1 MALDF
6 TTFFTHQGKV
16 IKSVNALGS
25 IGGTTL
31 PAQLAEIVAAY
42 GTADTGIGTGQS
54 PIEGINAQYLT
65 LINQVDNVRR
75 AIAAYA
81 TSTFLD
87 YDTVIAQLPVL
98 QDAAISDVEVAFFN
112 EMVAQAQTVT
122 RSFVTLGTATASS
135 FNTGN
140 GTILLDKGLDGYNSP
155 LGGSV
160 PIPGYA
166 GLDSELH
173 PPTATHVFVCVADSY
188 GGGTLQGSEVFS
200 WSASF
205 DFGQLSS
212 ISETPGPGPNLTCAS
227 GISIVDG
234 DFDFFNGDVP
244 AGWEVAQGTEGVNVL
259 QSADANRGDFA
270 VELVSTGEPVSIEYP
285 VQLDPLRRYCAM
297 FYAKN
302 NKGSASTSSA
312 LNLSL
317 SGTGYDL
324 TPVTAALSGM
334 SYTDYT
340 LYYAFFNAPA
350 NPPSNLVVS
359 IQLDAGD
366 GDVLVDNVA
375 IAPAT
380 YWSGICAVAVTGG
393 TPWVYGDRINFSA
406 TTNSEGVIQ
415 QFYRRWFLMQLPST
429 ATGPIIDDGL
439 GTYLLLTTT
448 VTPTISDSL
457 AT

>member
-1 MALDF
+1 MALNF
-6 TTFFTHQGKV
+6 TTFFTHQGKI

-98 QDAAISDVEVAFFN
+98 QDAAIGDVELAFFN
-112 EMVAQAQTVT
+112 EMVAQSQTVT

-140 GTILLDKGLDGYNSP
+140 GTVLLDKGLDGYNAP
-155 LGGSV
+155 LGGSIS
-160 PIPGYA
+160 IPGYA

-188 GGGTLQGSEVFS
+188 GGGTLPGSEVFS

-244 AGWEVAQGTEGVNVL
+244 AGWEVAQGTDGVNVL
-259 QSADANRGDFA
+259 QSTDANRGDYA
-270 VELVSTGEPVSIEYP
+270 VNLVSTGENVVIEYP
-285 VQLDPLRRYCAM
+285 VELDPLRRYCAM
-297 FYAKN
+297 FYAKD
-302 NKGSASTSSA
+302 NKGSASTSPTLS
-312 LNLSL
+312 LNL
-317 SGTGYDL
+317 SGTGYDVNL
-324 TPVTAALSGM
+324 VSVPVSSLSD
-334 SYTDYT
+334 TTYT

-380 YWSGICAVAVTGG
+380 YWAGICAVAVTGG

-415 QFYRRWFLMQLPST
+415 QFYRRWFLMQLPSV
-429 ATGPIIDDGL
+429 AAGPNVSDSL
-439 GTYLLLTTT
+439 ATYLLLTTT
-448 VTPTISDSL
+448 ESPTISDGL